1 MHTLCGNQDVS
12 SLLPAPA
19 PAAAEAAADSAT
31 IKSQQWQ
38 ADETV
43 LILSGSTCS
52 EAHTGKAAVNWQET
66 TGLSRGKRDVGRQ
79 AACCELLQDLA

>member
-1 MHTLCGNQDVS
+1 M
-12 SLLPAPA
+12 
-19 PAAAEAAADSAT
+19 
-31 IKSQQWQ
+31 
-38 ADETV
+38 
-43 LILSGSTCS
+43 LSGCTCS